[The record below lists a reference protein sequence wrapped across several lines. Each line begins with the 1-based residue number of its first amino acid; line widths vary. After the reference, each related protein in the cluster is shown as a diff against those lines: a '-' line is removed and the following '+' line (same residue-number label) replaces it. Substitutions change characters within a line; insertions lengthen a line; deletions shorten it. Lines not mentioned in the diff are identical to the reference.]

1 MAGIYIHIPFCKQAC
16 HYCNFYFTTSL
27 RQKSAL
33 VKAIIAEIA
42 LSRDYLA
49 GETIETIYFG
59 GGTPSLLSGDEIK
72 SIIEAIHQSHPS
84 VSLREL
90 TLEANPDDLTPA
102 KVSELVS
109 LKSYGLNRLS
119 IGIQS
124 FHNIDLLYMNR
135 AHTAT
140 EAGESIRRVQD
151 AGFRD
156 LTIDLIYG
164 TPTMNDDM
172 WRQNLANT
180 FALGI
185 SHVSSY
191 ALTVEHK
198 TYLDRDIRKGK
209 VLPVNEAD
217 SARQFDILMSEMQSH
232 RYEQYEISNYA
243 RDGRYAI
250 HNTNYWLGKKYL
262 GLGPSAHSYDGMSRS
277 WNVSNNMNYIKA
289 IAEGKIP
296 MEIEM
301 LSLSQQTNEYIMTS
315 LRTMWGLNINSIK
328 VESHRSEVMQSLI
341 GIEPAFYTIENHHIK
356 LTQMGR
362 HYADGIA
369 SRLFVD

>member
-16 HYCNFYFTTSL
+16 HYCNFYFTTSP
-27 RQKSAL
+27 RQKTAL

-102 KVSELVS
+102 KISELSS
-109 LKSYGLNRLS
+109 LRSYGLTRLS

-124 FHNIDLLYMNR
+124 FHDSDLLYMNR
-135 AHTAT
+135 AHNA
-140 EAGESIRRVQD
+140 ADAAESIKRVQD
-151 AGFRD
+151 AGFSD

-172 WRQNLANT
+172 WHQNLATT

-209 VLPVNEAD
+209 VLPVSETD
-217 SARQFDILMSEMQSH
+217 SARQFDMLMNEMQKH
-232 RYEQYEISNYA
+232 NYEQYEISNYA

-250 HNTNYWLGKKYL
+250 HNTNYWQGKKYL
-262 GLGPSAHSYDGMSRS
+262 GLGPSAHSYDGISRS
-277 WNVSNNMNYIKA
+277 WNVANNLNYIKS
-289 IAEGKIP
+289 IAEGQIP
-296 MEIEM
+296 AEKEN
-301 LSLSQQTNEYIMTS
+301 LSASQQTNEYIMTS
-315 LRTMWGLNINSIK
+315 LRTIWGVNINQIRT
-328 VESHRSEVMQSLI
+328 ESHRSQVLRSLK
-341 GIEPAFYTIENHHIK
+341 GIEPDFYTLYKDIVK
-356 LTQMGR
+356 LTQTGR